1 MECNYSEKLIELQ
14 QRIGYEF
21 SSQKLIQ
28 VAVTHSSYVKG
39 DNLAFDHNERLE
51 FLGDA
56 VLELCVSEYLFKT
69 YPEVDEGAMTRI
81 RAIAVNEQSLYR
93 TALEFKVGEALLLS
107 VGEERTGG
115 REKPS
120 ILSDAMEAIIG
131 AVYIDGGYDAARK
144 LVLGFA
150 SKRIEQAFSQGI
162 NKDYN
167 TVLQEFVQKN
177 HLGEIKYM
185 ITGQRGPD
193 HKKIFDMSIT
203 VAGIVMGSGTGM
215 SKQEAG
221 QAAAHEALKLYGI
234 DDDSTPVDSPKN
246 DGKDGFV
253 D

>member
-1 MECNYSEKLIELQ
+1 MECNYNENTMKLQ
-14 QRIGYEF
+14 RRIGYEF
-21 SSQKLIQ
+21 RSQELIQ

-39 DNLAFDHNERLE
+39 DNLASAHNERLE

-69 YPEVDEGAMTRI
+69 YPDVDEGAMTRI

-93 TALEFKVGEALLLS
+93 TALEFNIGDALLLS

-131 AVYIDGGYDAARK
+131 AVYIDGGYDAARD

-150 SKRIEQAFSQGI
+150 SKRIEQAFNQGV
-162 NKDYN
+162 NKDYK

-177 HLGEIKYM
+177 HLGEIKYI

-203 VAGIVMGSGTGM
+203 VAGNVMGSGTGM

-234 DDDSTPVDSPKN
+234 DDESAPADLSKN
-246 DGKDGFV
+246 DGKDGFI